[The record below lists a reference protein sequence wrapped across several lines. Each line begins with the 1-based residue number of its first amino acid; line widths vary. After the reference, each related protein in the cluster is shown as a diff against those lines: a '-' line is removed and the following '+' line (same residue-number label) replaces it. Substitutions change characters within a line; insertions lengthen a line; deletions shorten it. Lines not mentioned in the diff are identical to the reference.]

1 MRRQAIVA
9 LLALASCLAWPGRTW
24 AQDFGL
30 FGRILSDAEATAVKG
45 GETYA
50 SVSLGRGLAT
60 VTSIPRDSYGMDYS
74 RASSFSVAVHNRV
87 SVKLVNDTR
96 DIYRP
101 DKFPKG
107 TASMDVSKISDEYR
121 QGRYGS
127 SKGEW
132 ITTDAKRLVT
142 AYPNRADETP
152 VKSKPYMKE
161 DNGYFWH
168 ANNAKP
174 FEESKSFGC
183 LISPQK
189 DLDRVIR
196 VMKND
201 RGPKRIDVY

>member
-1 MRRQAIVA
+1 MRKQAIIA
-9 LLALASCLAWPGRTW
+9 LLALASCLALPGRIW

-30 FGRILSDAEATAVKG
+30 FGRVLSQAEASAVKG

-50 SVSLGRGLAT
+50 SVSLGRGMAT

-74 RASSFSVAVHNRV
+74 RASSFSVGVHNRV
-87 SVKLVNDTR
+87 DYKTVNEKAYSYDTAR
-96 DIYRP
+96 
-101 DKFPKG
+101 FPKG

-121 QGRYGS
+121 QDRYGS

-161 DNGYFWH
+161 DSGYFWH

-174 FEESKSFGC
+174 FEESKSYGC

-189 DLDRVIR
+189 DLDRVIS
-196 VMKND
+196 VIKND
-201 RGPKRIDVY
+201 RGPKRIEVH

>member
-9 LLALASCLAWPGRTW
+9 LLALASCLAWPGRIW

-30 FGRILSDAEATAVKG
+30 FGRVLSDAEATAIKG

-74 RASSFSVAVHNRV
+74 RASSFSVSVHNRV
-87 SVKLVNDTR
+87 DYKTVNEKTYSYDTAR
-96 DIYRP
+96 
-101 DKFPKG
+101 FPKG
-107 TASMDVSKISDEYR
+107 SASMSVREISDEYR
-121 QGRYGS
+121 QDRYGS

-132 ITTDAKRLVT
+132 IATDAKRLVT
-142 AYPNRADETP
+142 AYPNKADETP
-152 VKSKPYMKE
+152 DRSKPYIKE
-161 DNGYFWH
+161 DYGYFWH

-189 DLDRVIR
+189 DLDRVIWAI
-196 VMKND
+196 KND
-201 RGPKRIDVY
+201 IGPKRIEVH